1 MMRSGDPALTGQ
13 EIENLKFEISNL
25 NSRADSL
32 RETRQ

>member
-1 MMRSGDPALTGQ
+1 MRSGDPALTVQ
-13 EIENLKFEISNL
+13 EIENLKFTIS